1 MSFSNVNIGTTAGD
15 HSGDPLR
22 TAFNKINQNFS
33 QISLTGGNLVAGVYS
48 VNNRNGNVVLTVND
62 IPGAVT
68 AGNVSTIVQSNL
80 TNYATLSALANTI
93 PNVTAIGTQIT
104 TAITAEDLPTIR
116 SQVTA
121 LQTSIYLRDVD
132 VDKLQIGNLLL
143 ISKIDAGNAASIS
156 ANAAL
161 KSYVDYQDGLITTA
175 WTTNAAA
182 QSTNI
187 STLASDIATHTGQ
200 IAGFNNDIAS
210 LTGLILTYPS
220 ASAIAGANAAIITAN
235 TALKGYVDT
244 QVTNLTANDVVQ
256 SSQIAGA
263 NAAIIT
269 ANTAL
274 RAYSDATFAT
284 LTNPTFPANVTINGN
299 LFVNGNTTTINAN
312 TFTINDNIIYMAN
325 ANPANTLDI
334 GFAGHFNNGTY
345 QHTGLVRQASTGS
358 WKLFSNLIPEPGN
371 TLDFTSVVYDP
382 IQVGAIT
389 SPTITDLYANAAAQ
403 AASITTLT
411 ANAGA
416 QSDAIALKAPI
427 AGPSFTGNVYVSGN
441 IVFPDNTYQSS
452 AAQGSGLTSRT
463 SIIATPTVLTSNV
476 GGNINITGYKGYALY
491 SIATSA
497 NTTAN
502 VWVTVYSNIA
512 ARTSDYSRSVA
523 TDPTPGTGIIAEVIN
538 VGNVTQ
544 YFTPAVYGFNNE
556 ATANTNVPLKVTV
569 TSASTANVTVTVTM
583 LKLEN

>member
-80 TNYATLSALANTI
+80 TNYATLSALANLV

-104 TAITAEDLPTIR
+104 TAISAEDLPTIR

-121 LQTSIYLRDVD
+121 LQASIYYRDVD
-132 VDKLQIGNLLL
+132 VDNLQLGNLLL
-143 ISKIDAGNAASIS
+143 ISKIDAGNAASTS
-156 ANAAL
+156 ANAAM
-161 KSYVDYQDGLITTA
+161 KSYVDYQNTAITTA
-175 WTTNAAA
+175 WTANAASQA
-182 QSTNI
+182 AT
-187 STLASDIATHTGQ
+187 IAILTSNAATQAGQ
-200 IAGFNNDIAS
+200 ITSVNNDIAS
-210 LTGLILTYPS
+210 LTGLILTYPT
-220 ASAIAGANAAIITAN
+220 AGAIAGANAAIVTAN
-235 TALKGYVDT
+235 TALKAYTD
-244 QVTNLTANDVVQ
+244 QQLSNLTNGANTALDTLLEIGTALGNNANFSGVMVTWLGNLE
-256 SSQIAGA
+256 SKITGS
-263 NAAIIT
+263 NAAIVT

-274 RAYSDATFAT
+274 KSYTDTQITTTQSWVTGANTAT
-284 LTNPTFPANVTINGN
+284 VTA
-299 LFVNGNTTTINAN
+299 NTTMKGYVDA
-312 TFTINDNIIYMAN
+312 
-325 ANPANTLDI
+325 
-334 GFAGHFNNGTY
+334 
-345 QHTGLVRQASTGS
+345 V
-358 WKLFSNLIPEPGN
+358 
-371 TLDFTSVVYDP
+371 
-382 IQVGAIT
+382 
-389 SPTITDLYANAAAQ
+389 
-403 AASITTLT
+403 TTAWT

-463 SIIATPTVLTSNV
+463 SIVATPTILASNV
-476 GGNINITGYKGYALY
+476 GGNINIAGYKGYALY

-512 ARTSDYSRSVA
+512 ARTADYSRSVA

-538 VGNVTQ
+538 TGNVTQ
-544 YFTPAVYGFNNE
+544 FFTPAVYGFNNE